1 MDDKLIEEAHRLALE
16 EIEGAAPSPAAPAA
30 SSSSK
35 ASGAKLDGFPND
47 AELEAATGLP
57 RPAVKPGKVFSVAQ
71 QPALVY
77 SDGTE
82 SSAPKRPKNS
92 NAGMHE
98 MLAHLHHAMEGAY
111 DAFEQEEEQQLQA
124 KESGGRGTGRKK
136 TLAKKERAKAPA
148 KIGDKPVKA
157 LVKRPLKMVGQKPD
171 LGFLKQYINEELA
184 QQLYSWFNGQAAMAD
199 MTLRQI
205 VEQLQTMVDGIR
217 TNRLY
222 LIMSRISNF
231 SMLNFVDMLSD
242 FIEGY
247 EGALPQI
254 KQLLDYPGSGG
265 VIGKAMSGGKFV
277 FFLALRVIFSI
288 AMLLYVLSTLFGLPG
303 VYEEVQEIAPAAV
316 AVTQWPMVG
325 VNALMSVPG
334 AMVEFAGSA
343 EFAEERGV
351 AREFAGNLA
360 MLFTGY
366 ALMRMSWSSLRAV
379 VGRGG
384 PAARKTDAMMYDKK
398 NKVMGRMSLPPVGL
412 NEDALE
418 NVARRVR
425 REFLSKEVLET
436 MGEANY
442 RAFERRFTEEMRAA
456 LAGRQG
462 GPRELEWSKD
472 EDSELD

>member
-71 QPALVY
+71 QPALIY

-82 SSAPKRPKNS
+82 SSAPKRQKNS

-98 MLAHLHHAMEGAY
+98 MLAHLHHAMEGTY
-111 DAFEQEEEQQLQA
+111 SAFEQEEEQQQA
-124 KESGGRGTGRKK
+124 KESGGRGSGGKK
-136 TLAKKERAKAPA
+136 TFAKRKRAKAPA
-148 KIGDKPVKA
+148 KVGDKPVKA
-157 LVKRPLKMVGQKPD
+157 LVKRPLKMVAQKPD
-171 LGFLKQYINEELA
+171 LGFLKQHVNEELA
-184 QQLYSWFNGQAAMAD
+184 QQLYRWLDGQAAMAD

-205 VEQLQTMVDGIR
+205 VEQLQAMVDGIR

-231 SMLNFVDMLSD
+231 SMLNFVDLLSD
-242 FIEGY
+242 FIDGY
-247 EGALPQI
+247 EAALPQI

-265 VIGKAMSGGKFV
+265 VIGKAMAGGKFV
-277 FFLALRVIFSI
+277 LFLALRVIFSI

-303 VYEEVQEIAPAAV
+303 VYEEMREIAPAAV

-366 ALMRMSWSSLRAV
+366 ALMRMSWSSIRAV

-384 PAARKTDAMMYDKK
+384 PARPRKTDALMYDQK
-398 NKVMGRMSLPPVGL
+398 NKPMGRVSLPPVGL
-412 NEDALE
+412 AEDALE
-418 NVARRVR
+418 SVARRVR

-442 RAFERRFTEEMRAA
+442 KAFERRFTEEMRAA

-462 GPRELEWSKD
+462 GPRELEGPKD
-472 EDSELD
+472 KYSELD